1 MKIKKF
7 NESNVSR
14 ETHKELYDLQTIV
27 SNITNLQTNLQDII
41 QNEELKSL
49 ALELDKAARKLDNTS
64 IWTEI

>member
-27 SNITNLQTNLQDII
+27 SNITNLQDII

-49 ALELDKAARKLDNTS
+49 ALELDKAARKLDNT
-64 IWTEI
+64 TMD